1 MISVSPVVEEEEE
14 EEVTPVSGV
23 VPHPDKSGHVL
34 TTESETS
41 LRSPALA
48 AATF

>member
-1 MISVSPVVEEEEE
+1 MISVSPVVEEGREE

-41 LRSPALA
+41 LRSA